1 MAQAA
6 FRCLPILGVTLM
18 PRFNRFA
25 SFCTLVVVSALSL
38 NLLATTARAGELTG
52 FAWHSGIAS
61 VAATTIL
68 PPSAPNNDN
77 VAGPSP
83 NDVFITQKNYV
94 GIGPVDLV
102 FTVSDTGGVTEYQ
115 FREGVFN
122 NTGVDWGAYHIE
134 LGFGHGA
141 GFVASGSGDGL
152 DFDAP
157 DYDSPLDFNPGPG
170 FFPSVLASE
179 DDIYASGGVM
189 PWLTFAGYFKFAV
202 DVPDGI
208 TEFTIRQSPVP
219 VPEPSAVMLAV
230 LGLVGLV
237 GWGRRRRGL
246 AG

>member
-1 MAQAA
+1 
-6 FRCLPILGVTLM
+6 M

-25 SFCTLVVVSALSL
+25 SSCTLAV
-38 NLLATTARAGELTG
+38 LATFACVLSPAARAGELTG
-52 FAWHSGIAS
+52 FAWYSGIAS

-68 PPSAPNNDN
+68 PPTAPNNDN

-83 NDVFITQKNYV
+83 NDVFITQKNYI

-122 NTGVDWGAYHIE
+122 NTGLDWGAYHIE
-134 LGFGHGA
+134 LGYGVGA
-141 GFVASGSGDGL
+141 AFDKSTAGDGL

-157 DYDSPLDFNPGPG
+157 DYDSPLDFNAGPG
-170 FFPSVLASE
+170 IFPSVLATE

-219 VPEPSAVMLAV
+219 VPEPSTVVIAA

-237 GWGRRRRGL
+237 GWRLKGRRS